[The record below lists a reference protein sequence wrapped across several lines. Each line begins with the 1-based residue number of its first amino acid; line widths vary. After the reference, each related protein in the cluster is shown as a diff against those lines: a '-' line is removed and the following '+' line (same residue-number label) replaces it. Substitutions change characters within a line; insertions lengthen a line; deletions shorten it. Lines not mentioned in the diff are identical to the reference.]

1 VYKFQLKQKDRLKIL
16 PVLHLL
22 VALIF
27 VIDVSHVPENRI
39 KDWVFSA
46 VYFIAFIF
54 LLIAGI
60 FYKKI
65 LNNVARHFRLLF
77 FESML
82 FLGGSVYFWSKG
94 LSFVALSHAIL
105 AGVLVLFM
113 IYLRRKEQ
121 GDLIVVSRSNVILP
135 GLTGQRIIEWTQLTN
150 LVKKDDLLTLDFK
163 NNRLMQVEILN
174 ADEVPENEFNQ
185 FCLQQ
190 LNKLEEPGRPNLN

>member
-1 VYKFQLKQKDRLKIL
+1 VYKFQVKQKDRLKIL

-27 VIDVSHVPENRI
+27 IIDLSHVPDNGI
-39 KDWVFSA
+39 KDWTFSA
-46 VYFIAFIF
+46 VYFLAFVL

-65 LNNVARHFRLLF
+65 LNNFWRHFRLLF

-94 LSFVALSHAIL
+94 LSLVALSHAII

-113 IYLRRKEQ
+113 IYLRRKEN
-121 GDLIVVSRSNVILP
+121 GELIIVSESNVILP
-135 GLTGQRIIEWTQLTN
+135 ALTGHRIIEWGQLTN
-150 LVKKDDLLTLDFK
+150 VIKRDDLLTLDFK
-163 NNRLMQVEILN
+163 NNRLMQVQIIN
-174 ADEVPENEFNQ
+174 DDVPESEFNQ
-185 FCLQQ
+185 FCRQQ
-190 LNKLEEPGRPNLN
+190 LAVTNK

>member
-94 LSFVALSHAIL
+94 LSFVALSHAVL

-163 NNRLMQVEILN
+163 NNRLMQVEIIN

>member
-1 VYKFQLKQKDRLKIL
+1 MYKLQVKQKDRLKIL

-27 VIDVSHVPENRI
+27 IIDLSHVPDNRI
-39 KDWVFSA
+39 KDWIFSA
-46 VYFIAFIF
+46 IYFVAFIF

-65 LNNVARHFRLLF
+65 LNNISRHFRLLF

-94 LSFVALSHAIL
+94 LSLVALSHAIL

-113 IYLRRKEQ
+113 IYLRRREN
-121 GDLIVVSRSNVILP
+121 GELIIVSISNVILP
-135 GLTGQRIIEWTQLTN
+135 GLMRQRIVEWSELAN
-150 LVKKDDLLTLDFK
+150 VIKRDDLLTLDFK
-163 NNRLMQVEILN
+163 NNRLMQVQIIN
-174 ADEVPENEFNQ
+174 ADDIPENEFNQ

-190 LNKLEEPGRPNLN
+190 LKEK

>member
-1 VYKFQLKQKDRLKIL
+1 MYKFQIKQKDRLKIL
-16 PVLHLL
+16 PVLHLI

-27 VIDVSHVPENRI
+27 IIDLSHVPENTI

-54 LLIAGI
+54 LLIAAI

-65 LNNVARHFRLLF
+65 MNTVWRHFRLLF

-94 LSFVALSHAIL
+94 LSLVALSHAII

-113 IYLRRKEQ
+113 IYLRTKEQ
-121 GDLIVVSRSNVILP
+121 GELIIVSKYNVILP
-135 GLTGQRIIEWTQLTN
+135 GLTGQRIIEWGELTN
-150 LVKKDDLLTLDFK
+150 VIRRDDLLTLDFK
-163 NNRLMQVEILN
+163 NNRLMQVQIIN
-174 ADEVPENEFNQ
+174 ADDVPENEFNQ
-185 FCLQQ
+185 FCQQQ
-190 LNKLEEPGRPNLN
+190 LNKN

>member
-1 VYKFQLKQKDRLKIL
+1 MYKFQVKQKDRLKIL

-27 VIDVSHVPENRI
+27 IIDLSHVPDNGI
-39 KDWVFSA
+39 KDWTFSA
-46 VYFIAFIF
+46 VYFLAFVL

-65 LNNVARHFRLLF
+65 LNNFWRHFRLLF

-94 LSFVALSHAIL
+94 LSLVALSHAII

-113 IYLRRKEQ
+113 IYLRRKEN
-121 GDLIVVSRSNVILP
+121 GELIIVSESNVILP
-135 GLTGQRIIEWTQLTN
+135 ALTGHRIIEWGQLTN
-150 LVKKDDLLTLDFK
+150 VIKRDDLLTLDFK
-163 NNRLMQVEILN
+163 NNRLMQVQIIN
-174 ADEVPENEFNQ
+174 DDVPESEFNQ
-185 FCLQQ
+185 FCRQQ
-190 LNKLEEPGRPNLN
+190 LAVTNK